1 MEQLTELRKEA
12 TNKFGRDHG
21 YIIQC
26 VDNYQGE
33 ENDIIILSLVRSNNP
48 ENKIGFLKTP
58 NRVCVALSRAKLGLY
73 VLCNMNFL
81 ASNCG
86 LWENI
91 RQSAVEAN
99 AIGTKFIV
107 KCELHQTEQK
117 IQSFE
122 DFGILCP
129 EGGCTIPCNTR
140 LDCGHSCAKPCHPD
154 DIDHEKYLCLKRC
167 DRKCESEYKHPCK
180 KECYEECG
188 NCMHL
193 VEKKLPCNHE
203 KLDFCYLAPV
213 DVECVEPC
221 ELLLPCGHICGEQ
234 CGEECSIVCK
244 KMVSRQ
250 IPGCSHLVEAECSA
264 DLSSIKCNV
273 IVEKEWPFCKH
284 VVKTKCSSDVSTL
297 PCP

>member
-1 MEQLTELRKEA
+1 MEQLTELRKAA
-12 TNKFGRDHG
+12 TNKFGKNHG

-48 ENKIGFLKTP
+48 ENKIGFLK
-58 NRVCVALSRAKLGLY
+58 K
-73 VLCNMNFL
+73 
-81 ASNCG
+81 
-86 LWENI
+86 I
-91 RQSAVEAN
+91 R
-99 AIGTKFIV
+99 
-107 KCELHQTEQK
+107 
-117 IQSFE
+117 SFE

-167 DRKCESEYKHPCK
+167 DRKCESEFKHPCK

-203 KLDFCYLAPV
+203 KLDFCYLAPA

-234 CGEECSIVCK
+234 CGEQCSIVCK

-250 IPGCSHLVEAECSA
+250 LPGCSHVVEAECSA